1 MYHTYVTISNGD
13 LPISLRSVIGDDAI
27 SDHQTSKT
35 LPFTTFI
42 DDQKDIVITPSELT
56 TMDKKKESASPA
68 SKRLKVSTG
77 LTDEEAKARIQ
88 RFIEDQQV
96 CQRSF
101 DDG

>member
-1 MYHTYVTISNGD
+1 
-13 LPISLRSVIGDDAI
+13 
-27 SDHQTSKT
+27 
-35 LPFTTFI
+35 
-42 DDQKDIVITPSELT
+42 
-56 TMDKKKESASPA
+56 MDKKKESASPA